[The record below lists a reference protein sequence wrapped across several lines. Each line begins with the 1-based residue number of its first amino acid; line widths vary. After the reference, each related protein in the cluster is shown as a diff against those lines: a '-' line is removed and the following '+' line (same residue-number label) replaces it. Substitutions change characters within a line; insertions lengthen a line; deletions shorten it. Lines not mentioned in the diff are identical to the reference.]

1 MAQNRSLLGSSLRP
15 GSKVGMT
22 AGVDYFKRLGRADKG
37 GINQAI
43 DTIKQADAAPPPDV
57 GMSIT
62 PSGSE
67 SGFSVSEGSGGTPGA
82 GRIAGGGLTPLQ
94 AQALQLGTKATGL
107 ASMISGD
114 KTLSDIA
121 QAGNMVGVADQLNKG
136 NAQPAAAVLS
146 QMSGV
151 PYAGTILN
159 AGMNAQAGR
168 PWAGQVGSAI
178 VNNMIPGA
186 GAVDLGTQLLT
197 SPALG
202 GDKSVGMADI
212 INYGNAG
219 MQAFGNNGPV
229 DNAQAGKQL
238 SESGVTPGQAANFM
252 GGKGLGMTTPNY
264 GDFMGSGDMGP
275 PTPEALA
282 NMDAA
287 AASRGWQ
294 QAAIGANKAFAYA
307 NNLNY
312 DGQSTAPLGAG
323 SSGSGTTIDA
333 PAPAAEQAQTDPWS
347 DGSYD
352 YNDYSWDSGGYS
364 DSSQNA
370 GSTSSTESYGSTDYG
385 GLSGGADYGWKD
397 GGMVD
402 IPGLT
407 MRYADGGDVMGGM
420 PMGGMPMDGMSQ
432 VSMGGQPDAQQI
444 QAQIAQMMRDP
455 QMVQRL
461 LARPA
466 QLMQSGELTPDEVV
480 TMGRVAEA
488 AMFNPALYPQLRQFV
503 AAQGMTPLPPSFD
516 PTVIINIIVISRAL
530 QQSMGSGGQ
539 ATQPGQVPSMDQA
552 QMVNPTGMRE
562 GGAVF
567 GPGTGRS
574 DSIGTVNRTT
584 STPVSIAN
592 GEYVIPA
599 HVVRAKGRDFFDG
612 LLRKYTAV
620 PKGE

>member
-1 MAQNRSLLGSSLRP
+1 MAQSRSLLGSSLRP

-22 AGVDYFKRLGRADKG
+22 AGVDYFKRVGRADKG

-43 DTIKQADAAPPPDV
+43 DTIKQADAVPPPDV

-67 SGFSVSEGSGGTPGA
+67 SGFSVSTGSGGTPGA
-82 GRIAGGGLTPLQ
+82 GKIAGGGLTPLQ
-94 AQALQLGTKATGL
+94 VQALQLSTKAAGL
-107 ASMISGD
+107 AGMISGD
-114 KTLSDIA
+114 KTLGDLA
-121 QAGNMVGVADQLNKG
+121 QAGNVVGVADQLNKG
-136 NAQPAAAVLS
+136 NAGPAASVLS

-151 PYAGTILN
+151 PYASTLLN

-186 GAVDLGTQLLT
+186 GAVDLGTQILT

-212 INYGNAG
+212 INYGPAG
-219 MQAFGNNGPV
+219 RKAFGSNGPV
-229 DNAQAGKQL
+229 DDAQAGKQL
-238 SESGVTPGQAANFM
+238 FESGVDPAQAANFM
-252 GGKGLGMTTPNY
+252 GGQGLGMTRPNY
-264 GDFMGSGDMGP
+264 TDYMGPGDMGP
-275 PTPEALA
+275 QTPEAQA
-282 NMDAA
+282 GIDAGA
-287 AASRGWQ
+287 RSRGWQ
-294 QAAIGANKAFAYA
+294 QAAIGANKAYSYA
-307 NNLNY
+307 NNLPY
-312 DGQSTAPLGAG
+312 DGTSTAPLGAG
-323 SSGSGTTIDA
+323 STGSGTTIEAPA
-333 PAPAAEQAQTDPWS
+333 PAPAAAPSTTSS
-347 DGSYD
+347 DTF
-352 YNDYSWDSGGYS
+352 NPNVYSTSGDSGDRSGGSFGGETYGADTGYS
-364 DSSQNA
+364 
-370 GSTSSTESYGSTDYG
+370 STGES
-385 GLSGGADYGWKD
+385 LFAD

-402 IPGLT
+402 MPGLT

-420 PMGGMPMDGMSQ
+420 PMGGMSQ

-552 QMVNPTGMRE
+552 QMVNPTGMQE

-574 DSIGTVNRTT
+574 DSIGTINRTT

-620 PKGE
+620 PKGD

>member
-1 MAQNRSLLGSSLRP
+1 MAQSRSLLGSSLRP

-22 AGVDYFKRLGRADKG
+22 AGVDYFKRVGRADKG

-43 DTIKQADAAPPPDV
+43 DTIKQADAVPPPDV

-67 SGFSVSEGSGGTPGA
+67 SGFSVSTGSGGTPGA
-82 GRIAGGGLTPLQ
+82 GKIAGGGLTPLQ
-94 AQALQLGTKATGL
+94 VQALQLSTKAAGL
-107 ASMISGD
+107 AGMISGD
-114 KTLSDIA
+114 KTLGDLA
-121 QAGNMVGVADQLNKG
+121 QAGNVVGVADQLNKG
-136 NAQPAAAVLS
+136 NAGPAASVLS

-151 PYAGTILN
+151 PYASTLLN

-186 GAVDLGTQLLT
+186 GAVDLGTQILT

-212 INYGNAG
+212 INYGPAG
-219 MQAFGNNGPV
+219 RKAFGSNGPV
-229 DNAQAGKQL
+229 DDAQAGKQL
-238 SESGVTPGQAANFM
+238 FESGVDPAQAANFM
-252 GGKGLGMTTPNY
+252 GGQGLGMTRPNY
-264 GDFMGSGDMGP
+264 TDYMGPGDMGP
-275 PTPEALA
+275 QTPEAQA
-282 NMDAA
+282 GIDAGA
-287 AASRGWQ
+287 RSRGWQ
-294 QAAIGANKAFAYA
+294 QAAIGANKAYSYA
-307 NNLNY
+307 NNLPY
-312 DGQSTAPLGAG
+312 DGTSTAPLGAG
-323 SSGSGTTIDA
+323 STGSGTTIEAPA
-333 PAPAAEQAQTDPWS
+333 PAPAAAPSTTSS
-347 DGSYD
+347 DTF
-352 YNDYSWDSGGYS
+352 NPNVYSTSGDSGDRSGGSFGGETYGADTGYS
-364 DSSQNA
+364 
-370 GSTSSTESYGSTDYG
+370 STGES
-385 GLSGGADYGWKD
+385 LFAD

-402 IPGLT
+402 MPGLT

-420 PMGGMPMDGMSQ
+420 PMGGMSQ

-461 LARPA
+461 LARPV

-552 QMVNPTGMRE
+552 QMVNPTGMQE

-574 DSIGTVNRTT
+574 DSIGTINRTT

-620 PKGE
+620 PKGD

>member
-1 MAQNRSLLGSSLRP
+1 MAQSRSLLGSSLRP

-22 AGVDYFKRLGRADKG
+22 AGVDYFKRVGRADKG

-43 DTIKQADAAPPPDV
+43 DTIKQADAVPPPDV

-67 SGFSVSEGSGGTPGA
+67 SGFSVSTGSGGTPGA
-82 GRIAGGGLTPLQ
+82 GKIAGGGLTPLQ
-94 AQALQLGTKATGL
+94 VQALQLSTKAAGL
-107 ASMISGD
+107 AGMISGD
-114 KTLSDIA
+114 KTLGDLA
-121 QAGNMVGVADQLNKG
+121 QAGNVVGVADQLNKG
-136 NAQPAAAVLS
+136 NAGPAASVLS

-151 PYAGTILN
+151 PYASTLLN

-186 GAVDLGTQLLT
+186 GAVDLGTQILT

-212 INYGNAG
+212 INYGPAG
-219 MQAFGNNGPV
+219 RKAFGSNGPV
-229 DNAQAGKQL
+229 DDAQAGKQL
-238 SESGVTPGQAANFM
+238 FESGVDPAQAANFM
-252 GGKGLGMTTPNY
+252 GGQGLGMTRPNY
-264 GDFMGSGDMGP
+264 TDYMGPGDMGP
-275 PTPEALA
+275 QTPEAQA
-282 NMDAA
+282 GIDAGA
-287 AASRGWQ
+287 RSRGWQ
-294 QAAIGANKAFAYA
+294 QAAIGANKAYSYA
-307 NNLNY
+307 NNLPY
-312 DGQSTAPLGAG
+312 DGTSTAPLGAG
-323 SSGSGTTIDA
+323 STGSGTTIEAPA
-333 PAPAAEQAQTDPWS
+333 PAPAAAPSTTSS
-347 DGSYD
+347 DTF
-352 YNDYSWDSGGYS
+352 NPNVYSTSGDSGDRSGGSFGGETYGADTGYS
-364 DSSQNA
+364 
-370 GSTSSTESYGSTDYG
+370 STGES
-385 GLSGGADYGWKD
+385 LFAD

-402 IPGLT
+402 MPGLT

-420 PMGGMPMDGMSQ
+420 PMGGMSQ

-461 LARPA
+461 LARPV

-552 QMVNPTGMRE
+552 QMVNPTGMQE

-620 PKGE
+620 PKGD

>member
-15 GSKVGMT
+15 DSKVGMT

-37 GINQAI
+37 GVNKAI
-43 DTIKQADAAPPPDV
+43 DNIKQADAAPPPDV
-57 GMSIT
+57 GMSVT

-82 GRIAGGGLTPLQ
+82 GKIAGGGLTPLQ

-107 ASMISGD
+107 ASIISGD
-114 KTLSDIA
+114 QTLSNIA

-178 VNNMIPGA
+178 VNNMVPGA
-186 GAVDLGTQLLT
+186 APVDLGTQILT
-197 SPALG
+197 SPSLG
-202 GDKSVGMADI
+202 GDKSVGMADM
-212 INYGNAG
+212 INYGPAG
-219 MQAFGNNGPV
+219 RQAFGANGPV
-229 DNAQAGKQL
+229 DDAQAGKQL
-238 SESGVTPGQAANFM
+238 YESGVTPGQAANYM
-252 GGKGLGMTTPNY
+252 GGQGLGMTRPNY
-264 GDFMGSGDMGP
+264 TDFMGSGDMGP
-275 PTPEALA
+275 QTPGAQA
-282 NMDAA
+282 DIDAGA
-287 AASRGWQ
+287 RSRGYQ
-294 QAAIGANKAFAYA
+294 QAAIGANKAYSYA
-307 NNLNY
+307 NDVPY
-312 DGQSTAPLGAG
+312 DGVSTAPLGGG

-333 PAPAAEQAQTDPWS
+333 PAPAQDAGLPDPEY
-347 DGSYD
+347 GSG
-352 YNDYSWDSGGYS
+352 WGSGGYA
-364 DSSQNA
+364 DSAQNA
-370 GSTSSTESYGSTDYG
+370 GSTSSVTS
-385 GLSGGADYGWKD
+385 SGAPADGVGNGTGGWKD
-397 GGMVD
+397 GGYINEM
-402 IPGLT
+402 PGLT
-407 MRYADGGDVMGGM
+407 KRYADGGDVMDGM
-420 PMGGMPMDGMSQ
+420 PMDGMPMDGMSQ

-530 QQSMGSGGQ
+530 QQMQGQ
-539 ATQPGQVPSMDQA
+539 QGATPPGQVPSMDQA
-552 QMVNPTGMRE
+552 QMQNPVGMKN
-562 GGAVF
+562 GGYLQ

-574 DSIGTVNRTT
+574 DSIGTVNE
-584 STPVSIAN
+584 STGSPVKVAN

-620 PKGE
+620 PKGD

>member
-22 AGVDYFKRLGRADKG
+22 AGVDYFKRVGRADKG
-37 GINQAI
+37 GVNQAI

-82 GRIAGGGLTPLQ
+82 GKIAGGGLTPLQ
-94 AQALQLGTKATGL
+94 VQALSLGTKATGL

-114 KTLSDIA
+114 KTLGDLSR
-121 QAGNMVGVADQLNKG
+121 AGNTVGVVDQLNKG

-178 VNNMIPGA
+178 VNNMVPGA
-186 GAVDLGTQLLT
+186 GIVDLGTQILT
-197 SPALG
+197 SPTLG
-202 GDKSVGMADI
+202 GDKSVGMGDI
-212 INYGNAG
+212 INYAPAG
-219 MQAFGNNGPV
+219 RAAFGSNGPV
-229 DNAQAGKQL
+229 DDAQAGKQL
-238 SESGVTPGQAANFM
+238 YESGVSPSAAANFM
-252 GGKGLGMTTPNY
+252 NQQGLGMTRPNY
-264 GDFMGSGDMGP
+264 SDFMSPSDMGP
-275 PTPEALA
+275 QTPEAQA
-282 NMDAA
+282 GIDAA
-287 AASRGWQ
+287 ANSRGWQ
-294 QAAIGANKAFAYA
+294 QAAIGANKAYSYA
-307 NNLNY
+307 NNVPY
-312 DGQSTAPLGAG
+312 DGVSTAPLGAG
-323 SSGSGTTIDA
+323 STGSGTTIDIPAETPAAA
-333 PAPAAEQAQTDPWS
+333 PASAPAAGPAQYDPWS
-347 DGSYD
+347 DGSYT
-352 YNDYSWDSGGYS
+352 YYDSG
-364 DSSQNA
+364 SSS
-370 GSTSSTESYGSTDYG
+370 GGGDGGVTSTGDTSMGTTSSFESAY
-385 GLSGGADYGWKD
+385 AWKD
-397 GGMVD
+397 GGIVD
-402 IPGLT
+402 VPGLT

-420 PMGGMPMDGMSQ
+420 PMGGMSQ

-530 QQSMGSGGQ
+530 QQGMGNGQQ
-539 ATQPGQVPSMDQA
+539 ATPPGQVPPTDQA
-552 QMVNPTGMRE
+552 QMVNPVGMRA

-574 DSIGTVNRTT
+574 DSIGTINRTT
-584 STPVSIAN
+584 ETPVSVAN

>member
-22 AGVDYFKRLGRADKG
+22 AGVDYFKRIGRADKG
-37 GINQAI
+37 GVNQAI

-114 KTLSDIA
+114 KSLGELSR
-121 QAGNMVGVADQLNKG
+121 AGNLVGVADQLNKG
-136 NAQPAAAVLS
+136 NAQPAAAVLT

-202 GDKSVGMADI
+202 GDKSVGLADV
-212 INYGNAG
+212 INYGPAG
-219 MQAFGNNGPV
+219 RQAFGPNGPV
-229 DNAQAGKQL
+229 DDAQAGKQL
-238 SESGVTPGQAANFM
+238 YESGVAPGQAASYM
-252 GGKGLGMTTPNY
+252 GGQGLGMTQPNY
-264 GDFMGSGDMGP
+264 TDYMSSGDMGP
-275 PTPEALA
+275 QTPEAQA
-282 NMDAA
+282 DIDAGA
-287 AASRGWQ
+287 RSRGWQ
-294 QAAIGANKAFAYA
+294 QAAIGANKAYSYA
-307 NNLNY
+307 NNVPY
-312 DGQSTAPLGAG
+312 DGVSTAPLGAG
-323 SSGSGTTIDA
+323 SSGSGTTIDTPA
-333 PAPAAEQAQTDPWS
+333 PAPAQSDPWS
-347 DGSYD
+347 DGSYSYD
-352 YNDYSWDSGGYS
+352 WGGNSGGDSGGTSFGGETYGA
-364 DSSQNA
+364 DT
-370 GSTSSTESYGSTDYG
+370 GYSSTGES
-385 GLSGGADYGWKD
+385 LFAD

-402 IPGLT
+402 MPGLT

-420 PMGGMPMDGMSQ
+420 PMGGMSQ

-516 PTVIINIIVISRAL
+516 PTVIVNIIVISRAL
-530 QQSMGSGGQ
+530 QQSMGNGGQ

-552 QMVNPTGMRE
+552 QMVNPTGMQE

-584 STPVSIAN
+584 STPVSVAN

-620 PKGE
+620 PKGD

>member
-22 AGVDYFKRLGRADKG
+22 AGVDYFKRIGRADKG
-37 GINQAI
+37 GVNQAI

-114 KTLSDIA
+114 KSLGELSR
-121 QAGNMVGVADQLNKG
+121 AGNLVGVADQLNKG
-136 NAQPAAAVLS
+136 NAQPAAAVLT

-186 GAVDLGTQLLT
+186 GAVDLGTQILT

-202 GDKSVGMADI
+202 GDKSVGTADI
-212 INYGNAG
+212 INYGPAG
-219 MQAFGNNGPV
+219 RQAFGPNGPV
-229 DNAQAGKQL
+229 DDAQAGKQL
-238 SESGVTPGQAANFM
+238 YESGVAPGQAASYM
-252 GGKGLGMTTPNY
+252 GGQGLGMTQPNY
-264 GDFMGSGDMGP
+264 GDFMGAGDMGP
-275 PTPEALA
+275 QTPEAQA
-282 NMDAA
+282 DIDAGA
-287 AASRGWQ
+287 RSRGWQ
-294 QAAIGANKAFAYA
+294 QAAIGANKAYSYA
-307 NNLNY
+307 NNVPY
-312 DGQSTAPLGAG
+312 DGVSTAPLGAG
-323 SSGSGTTIDA
+323 SSGSGTTIDTPA
-333 PAPAAEQAQTDPWS
+333 PAPAQSDPWS
-347 DGSYD
+347 DGSYSYD
-352 YNDYSWDSGGYS
+352 WGGNSGGDSGGTSFGGETYGA
-364 DSSQNA
+364 DT
-370 GSTSSTESYGSTDYG
+370 GYSSTGES
-385 GLSGGADYGWKD
+385 LFAD

-402 IPGLT
+402 MPGLT

-420 PMGGMPMDGMSQ
+420 PMGGMSQ

-516 PTVIINIIVISRAL
+516 PTVIVNIIVISRAL
-530 QQSMGSGGQ
+530 QQSMGNGGQ

-552 QMVNPTGMRE
+552 QMVNPTGMQE

-584 STPVSIAN
+584 STPVSVAN

-620 PKGE
+620 PKGD

>member
-22 AGVDYFKRLGRADKG
+22 AGVDYFKRIGRADKG
-37 GINQAI
+37 GVNQAI

-114 KTLSDIA
+114 KSLGELSR
-121 QAGNMVGVADQLNKG
+121 AGNLVGVADQLNKG
-136 NAQPAAAVLS
+136 NAQPAAAVLT

-202 GDKSVGMADI
+202 GDKSVGLADV
-212 INYGNAG
+212 INYGPAG
-219 MQAFGNNGPV
+219 RQAFGPNGPV
-229 DNAQAGKQL
+229 DDAQAGKQL
-238 SESGVTPGQAANFM
+238 YESGVAPGQAASYM
-252 GGKGLGMTTPNY
+252 GGQGLGMTQPNY
-264 GDFMGSGDMGP
+264 TDYMSSGDMGP
-275 PTPEALA
+275 QTPEAQA
-282 NMDAA
+282 DIDAGA
-287 AASRGWQ
+287 RSRGWQ
-294 QAAIGANKAFAYA
+294 QAAIGANKAYSYA
-307 NNLNY
+307 NNVPY
-312 DGQSTAPLGAG
+312 DGVSTAPLGAG
-323 SSGSGTTIDA
+323 SSGSGTTIDTPA
-333 PAPAAEQAQTDPWS
+333 PAPAQSDPWS
-347 DGSYD
+347 DGSYSYD
-352 YNDYSWDSGGYS
+352 WGGNSGGDSGGTSFGGETYGG
-364 DSSQNA
+364 DT
-370 GSTSSTESYGSTDYG
+370 GYSSTGES
-385 GLSGGADYGWKD
+385 LFAD

-402 IPGLT
+402 MPGLT

-420 PMGGMPMDGMSQ
+420 PMGGMSQ

-516 PTVIINIIVISRAL
+516 PTVIVNIIVISRAL
-530 QQSMGSGGQ
+530 QQSMGNGGQ

-552 QMVNPTGMRE
+552 QMVNPTGMQE

-584 STPVSIAN
+584 STPVSVAN

-620 PKGE
+620 PKGD